1 MVQSHRPSFV
11 RINLHQ
17 IIDNYRTLKAHAA
30 GRKCL
35 AVLKANAYGH
45 GMIEVAGALE
55 QVGLDYGGVALV
67 EEGIVLRQAG
77 IKVPLLVFGGLFTEQ
92 IESYANY
99 DLEIT
104 ASSIEALEHI
114 HAVAERLH
122 CRIKVQLKID
132 TGMGRIGMA
141 FEDAKELFAASSRL
155 HGCDIR
161 GVYSHLATAEEDA
174 AFCYE
179 QIRRFRQCQEEFQQL
194 VPTHTSVI
202 FHLANSAGMLLYP
215 ESLFDMVRP
224 GLSLYGVRPPGSPQL
239 EVHTAFSVV
248 SRIVYSKVVPQGT
261 PISYGSTWKAPSE
274 TRIVTVPVGY
284 GDGYF
289 RRLSNRG
296 SVLIGGKRY
305 PIVGRVCMDQLMVDV
320 GSDHVSLGDEVVLI
334 GSQGG
339 AAITIDEIAAL
350 LETTPHE
357 VFTSFQGRL
366 PRIYTDASH

>member
-1 MVQSHRPSFV
+1 MAQSHRPSFV
-11 RINLHQ
+11 QINLDQ
-17 IIDNYRTLKAHAA
+17 IIQNYRILKSHAD

-45 GMIEVAGALE
+45 GMVEVARALE
-55 QVGLDYGGVALV
+55 AVGLDYGGIALV
-67 EEGIVLRQAG
+67 EEGIALRQAG
-77 IKVPLLVFGGLFTEQ
+77 IQVPLLVFGGLVHEQ
-92 IESYANY
+92 VEACAQH
-99 DLEIT
+99 DLEMT
-104 ASSIEALEHI
+104 VSSLESLEHI
-114 HAVAERLH
+114 HVVAQRLR
-122 CRIKVQLKID
+122 CRIKVQLKVD

-141 FEDAKELFAASSRL
+141 YQDAHELFAACGRL
-155 HGCDIR
+155 EGCDVR

-174 AFCYE
+174 EFCHE
-179 QIRRFRQCQEEFQQL
+179 QIRRFKQCQAVF
-194 VPTHTSVI
+194 TSALPHHKPVL

-224 GLSLYGVRPPGSPQL
+224 GLSLYGVCPPGAPEL
-239 EVHTAFSVV
+239 EVQTAFSVV
-248 SRIVYSKVVPQGT
+248 SRIVYSKVVQPGT
-261 PISYGSTWKAPSE
+261 PISYGCTWKAPCE

-289 RRLSNRG
+289 RRLSNCG

-320 GSDHVSLGDEVVLI
+320 GSDHVSLGDEVILI
-334 GSQGG
+334 GSQGS

-366 PRIYTDASH
+366 PRIYTEAS